1 MNFKKIPMDSKAGEN
16 YFGRFSQ
23 QLKTK
28 GVVAFQAINDRLVL
42 KLIDKAF
49 ANGAECMLKDR
60 KLKAKKK
67 EVAEIKTD
75 WFRAQKD

>member
-1 MNFKKIPMDSKAGEN
+1 MNFKKIPIDSKAGEN
-16 YFGRFSQ
+16 YFGHFSQ
-23 QLKTK
+23 QLKAK
-28 GVVAFQAINDRLVL
+28 GGVAFQAIIRLVL